1 MTGTSRALSR
11 YGMAR
16 SHGKAISGRGLAKP
30 APKPKRSAH
39 NVCDTDNG
47 GCGHFRSDH
56 RASHE
61 CRVQGCECEEM
72 VW

>member
-1 MTGTSRALSR
+1 MTGTSRSLARHGKL
-11 YGMAR
+11 R
-16 SHGKAISGRGLAKP
+16 SHGSIVSGRGHAKP

-39 NVCDTDNG
+39 NVCDKGNG

-56 RASHE
+56 LRSQA
-61 CRVQGCECEEM
+61 CKIDGCDCEVM